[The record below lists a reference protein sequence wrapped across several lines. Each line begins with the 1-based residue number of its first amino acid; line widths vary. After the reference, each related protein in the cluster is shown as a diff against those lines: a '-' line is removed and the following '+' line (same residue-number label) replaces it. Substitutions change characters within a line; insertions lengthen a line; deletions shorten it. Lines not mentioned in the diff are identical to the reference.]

1 MRGLLKSASAF
12 QSLFAL
18 LSLSILRLSVS
29 IVENLSVSIVE
40 NLSVSIVEN
49 SIKGINTKLPAI
61 PPKIHIRVKNGH
73 RSVTVPQI

>member
-29 IVENLSVSIVE
+29 IVEN
-40 NLSVSIVEN
+40 
-49 SIKGINTKLPAI
+49 SIKGINTRLPAI

>member
-18 LSLSILRLSVS
+18 LSLSILR
-29 IVENLSVSIVE
+29 LSVSIVE

>member
-29 IVENLSVSIVE
+29 IVED
-40 NLSVSIVEN
+40 
-49 SIKGINTKLPAI
+49 SIKGINTGPPAI
-61 PPKIHIRVKNGH
+61 PPKIRIRVKNGH